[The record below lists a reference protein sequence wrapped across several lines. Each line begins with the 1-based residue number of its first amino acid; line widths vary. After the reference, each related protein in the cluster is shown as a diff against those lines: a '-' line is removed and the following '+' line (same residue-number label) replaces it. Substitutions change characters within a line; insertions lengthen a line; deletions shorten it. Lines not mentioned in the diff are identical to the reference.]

1 MKTRTIVT
9 IGGVILSLVIV
20 RNILTGKE
28 TAITTESVRTPKVVE
43 TQLIWL
49 GDFSEQVSVIGRVAP
64 IREAV
69 ISTQGTWFIGSAS
82 ADIGDRVVAGQVLAT
97 IADTYGLS
105 GYAIEEAEMGVISAG
120 LTRDNTLVSLE
131 QSLESARISLERAQ
145 KDYDS
150 TRLSANG
157 EAISRAEL
165 DLQNY
170 ITTQE
175 KTLSG
180 YETTYQ
186 TQLQSF
192 QSFLANVIDT
202 SDMLFG
208 VSDKNR
214 NKNDLF
220 EPLLGAVDSGQK
232 AETEVSIRKLLP
244 YRIWI
249 PDPSKSLTER
259 VQEMQRVYLLVNE
272 VLTNV
277 ETTLINTITDSNR
290 LTPADLA
297 GHRATIDAYQT
308 QYSTVSGGLVSYLN
322 TAQSFLATYEKE
334 RLSREQW
341 VRITAENN
349 LNALELAKKAYEAAK
364 KARDIGASQADQS
377 VNTASLR
384 LLNASGNAAKLS
396 VTAPFSGVIIA
407 RDAEIGNLASPGA
420 NLFTIW
426 DISQLIVTVDISV
439 EQQKYLNSGDDIP
452 LYFGGKNIMGRL
464 TNLSAGPDTQSRL
477 YRAEITLP
485 SGWNLSLGDI
495 VEVVLPWKTLTTASD
510 NGQIVLP
517 FSALKN
523 LGQETYAV
531 YVFIPDETNAGTGTV
546 RERIVKIG
554 ETNENSVTIV
564 EWLALGERIVRV
576 GMLGV
581 DDGDYVQDPA
591 LNKTEATVTVDS
603 GQE

>member
-1 MKTRTIVT
+1 MKSRTIIT
-9 IGGVILSLVIV
+9 IWGVILSLIIV

-28 TAITTESVRTPKVVE
+28 APITTESIRTPKVVE
-43 TQLIWL
+43 TQLIGL
-49 GDFSEQVSVIGRVAP
+49 GDFSEQISVIGRVAP
-64 IREAV
+64 VREAIV
-69 ISTQGTWFIGSAS
+69 STQGTGFIGSAS

-105 GYAIEEAEMGVISAG
+105 GYSIEEAEIGVISAG

-150 TRLSANG
+150 TRLSTDG
-157 EAISRAEL
+157 ETISRAEL
-165 DLQNY
+165 DLENY

-175 KTLSG
+175 KTLAG
-180 YETTYQ
+180 YEITYLN
-186 TQLQSF
+186 QLQNF
-192 QSFLANVIDT
+192 QSLIANVIDT
-202 SDMLFG
+202 TDTLVW
-208 VSDKNR
+208 VSEKNKDKN
-214 NKNDLF
+214 NAF
-220 EPLLGAVDSGQK
+220 EMFLGVLDSAQK
-232 AETEVSIRKLLP
+232 TETEMSIQKLLP
-244 YRIWI
+244 YKTWI
-249 PDPSKSLTER
+249 PDPTKSLTER
-259 VQEMQRVYLLVNE
+259 VQEMQRVYLIVND
-272 VLTNV
+272 VLTQT
-277 ETTLINTITDSNR
+277 ETMLINTITDTSR
-290 LTPADLA
+290 LTEAELA
-297 GHRATIDAYQT
+297 AYRATIDGYQT
-308 QYSTVSGGLVSYLN
+308 QYSSVSGGLVSYLN

-341 VRITAENN
+341 VTITAENN

-364 KARDIGASQADQS
+364 KARDIGVAQS
-377 VNTASLR
+377 EYSIDSASLR

-396 VTAPFSGVIIA
+396 VRAPFSGVIIA
-407 RDAEIGNLASPGA
+407 RGAEVGNLASPGA
-420 NLFTIW
+420 NLFTIG
-426 DISQLIVTVDISV
+426 DVSQLIVTVDISV
-439 EQQKYLNSGDDIP
+439 EQQKYLTLGDDIP
-452 LYFGGKNIMGRL
+452 LYFSGKNIMGRL
-464 TNLSAGPDTQSRL
+464 TNLSAGPDPQTRL
-477 YRAEITLP
+477 YRAEITLS
-485 SGWNLSLGDI
+485 SGWNLSLWDI

-531 YVFIPDETNAGTGTV
+531 FVFVPDETNAGTGIV

-564 EWLALGERIVRV
+564 EGLALGERVVRI
-576 GMLGV
+576 GMLGI

-591 LNKTEATVTVDS
+591 LDKTEASASVDG